1 MGKAEFM
8 NPGGSV
14 KDRAALG
21 LVQWAEETGTS
32 LLSSSRFKFARARES
47 EVLTV
52 EGMNRQ
58 DWTGRYDCR
67 RYGG

>member
-1 MGKAEFM
+1 M

-32 LLSSSRFKFARARES
+32 LLSSSRFESARARES

-52 EGMNRQ
+52 EGVNRQ
-58 DWTGRYDCR
+58 DWTWRYDR
-67 RYGG
+67 GRYGG